1 VLFQTTEFSSAFQF
15 QRRTHAHKPR
25 ILFSTAIET
34 LTKEAEQPEQPRNS
48 LKPCFYKRVDGNWRT
63 RKQLNQLFIG
73 QRLLATRLSECDLI
87 NGVTGPKAFLEC
99 GVGRV
104 TGAKGEWKIVNGMLR
119 LGKRT
124 GSKNRMK
131 ESVVRK
137 KLAKLPDD
145 SLFAVY
151 VSMINLDHASFEVSL
166 NKNDALEEGQR
177 SRPVSAS
184 TLSPGQELSGYVK
197 DVHPYGV
204 FIDVGAN
211 RKGLLHITKVAQH
224 YDSYIDKEE
233 GLKKFGLKPGASV
246 NVVVVRNGKKRLEF
260 GFPSTVDIATK
271 EDPDVLSYT
280 QAPVDLDDTDEAADI
295 TDIDEEEA
303 AMWAAYADYNSYSND
318 EVDEDDKHDED
329 KEIEDAL
336 GIGSW

>member
-1 VLFQTTEFSSAFQF
+1 MYCCVYLIVILKKNVL
-15 QRRTHAHKPR
+15 
-25 ILFSTAIET
+25 IL
-34 LTKEAEQPEQPRNS
+34 
-48 LKPCFYKRVDGNWRT
+48 
-63 RKQLNQLFIG
+63 
-73 QRLLATRLSECDLI
+73 
-87 NGVTGPKAFLEC
+87 
-99 GVGRV
+99 
-104 TGAKGEWKIVNGMLR
+104 
-119 LGKRT
+119 
-124 GSKNRMK
+124 SK
-131 ESVVRK
+131 
-137 KLAKLPDD
+137 
-145 SLFAVY
+145 
-151 VSMINLDHASFEVSL
+151 VSL

-295 TDIDEEEA
+295 PDIDEEEA
-303 AMWAAYADYNSYSND
+303 AMWAAYADYDSYSND
-318 EVDEDDKHDED
+318 EVDENDKHDED